1 MYYKAGMNDSDKL
14 YEMIAVL
21 MGINAD
27 YLEENEK
34 EKVYYSINDIVIEI
48 EDLASRLKG
57 N

>member
-14 YEMIAVL
+14 YEMIDVL

>member
-14 YEMIAVL
+14 YEMIDAL

-48 EDLASRLKG
+48 EDLASKLKG

>member
-14 YEMIAVL
+14 YEMIDVL

-48 EDLASRLKG
+48 EDLASKLKG